1 MDILQLNLNKTEPDS
16 ATEDEVRFQLALVGA
31 IACAGAGLL
40 ARFLFDAPLVPE
52 LMAHL
57 LFSISPIVLV
67 EIAVGFLGSFAKH
80 MGFLACLVV
89 YVALLTAAA
98 MGFLRSVAPRFKP
111 VNRSYLL
118 LVFSFVVWV
127 ITVVVVFPLLGGGLF
142 GQYLQQGAGCTL
154 ISQFIIHAIYGA
166 VLVMVSRLYA
176 ERPEVAVANNTRLS
190 RRQVFRAVGYSV
202 LAIGIYDIGKTLLG
216 SWLERG
222 AGRVKAGTGVFPD
235 VEGLALEITPN
246 DDFYVVSKN
255 PFDPRVD
262 QKSWRLQISGLVER
276 PFSLTFDEIKALPPV
291 DQYSTLCCI
300 SNDVGGDLIGNALWR
315 GVRLKDLLDLA
326 ALKAEAVDIVLRAG
340 DGYSDSI
347 PVAKALADGNILVY
361 EMNGEPLSV
370 SHGFP
375 VRLIVPGIYG
385 KKNVKWITEID
396 AVSYDYKGFW
406 QTRGWDDRAVYK
418 TMSRIDTPDGAVSGS
433 AIIAG
438 IAFAGDRGI
447 SKVEVS
453 LDGGNTWEQAEI
465 KPALS
470 EYSWALW
477 HKEWNPERSGRH
489 LIKVRA
495 TDGTGTTQAAAYAPP
510 YPNGSS
516 GYDSRKVSSE

>member
-16 ATEDEVRFQLALVGA
+16 ATEDEIRFQLALVGA
-31 IACAGAGLL
+31 IACAAAGLL

-57 LFSISPIVLV
+57 LFSISPIILV

-89 YVALLTAAA
+89 YVALLIAAA
-98 MGFLRSVAPRFKP
+98 MGFLRFVAPRVKTI
-111 VNRSYLL
+111 NRSFLL
-118 LVFSFVVWV
+118 LAFSFGVCVV
-127 ITVVVVFPLLGGGLF
+127 TVVLIFPLLGGGLF
-142 GQYLQQGAGCTL
+142 GQYLQQGAVYTL
-154 ISQFIIHAIYGA
+154 ISQFIIHAVYGA
-166 VLVMVSRLYA
+166 VLVLVSRLYA

-190 RRQVFRAVGYSV
+190 RRRVMRAVGYSV

-222 AGRVKAGTGVFPD
+222 AGRVRAGTGVFPEI
-235 VEGLALEITPN
+235 EGLALEITPN

-276 PFSLTFDEIKALPPV
+276 PFSLSFDEIKALPPV

-315 GVRLKDLLDLA
+315 GVRLKDLIDQA
-326 ALKAEAVDIVLRAG
+326 GLKAEAVDIVLRAS

-347 PVAKALADGNILVY
+347 PVSRALADGNILVY

-370 SHGFP
+370 AHGFP

-385 KKNVKWITEID
+385 KKNVKWITEIE
-396 AVSYDYKGFW
+396 AVGYDYKGFW
-406 QTRGWDDRAVYK
+406 QSRGWDDRAVYK
-418 TMSRIDTPDGAVSGS
+418 TMSRIDAPEGTVSGS
-433 AIIAG
+433 ATIAG

-470 EYSWALW
+470 EYSWVLW
-477 HKEWNPERSGRH
+477 HKEWNPARVGRH

-495 TDGTGTTQAAAYAPP
+495 TDKTGTTQAAAYAPP

>member
-1 MDILQLNLNKTEPDS
+1 
-16 ATEDEVRFQLALVGA
+16 
-31 IACAGAGLL
+31 
-40 ARFLFDAPLVPE
+40 
-52 LMAHL
+52 
-57 LFSISPIVLV
+57 
-67 EIAVGFLGSFAKH
+67 
-80 MGFLACLVV
+80 
-89 YVALLTAAA
+89 
-98 MGFLRSVAPRFKP
+98 
-111 VNRSYLL
+111 
-118 LVFSFVVWV
+118 
-127 ITVVVVFPLLGGGLF
+127 
-142 GQYLQQGAGCTL
+142 
-154 ISQFIIHAIYGA
+154 
-166 VLVMVSRLYA
+166 
-176 ERPEVAVANNTRLS
+176 
-190 RRQVFRAVGYSV
+190 
-202 LAIGIYDIGKTLLG
+202 
-216 SWLERG
+216 
-222 AGRVKAGTGVFPD
+222 
-235 VEGLALEITPN
+235 
-246 DDFYVVSKN
+246 
-255 PFDPRVD
+255 
-262 QKSWRLQISGLVER
+262 
-276 PFSLTFDEIKALPPV
+276 
-291 DQYSTLCCI
+291 
-300 SNDVGGDLIGNALWR
+300 
-315 GVRLKDLLDLA
+315 
-326 ALKAEAVDIVLRAG
+326 
-340 DGYSDSI
+340 
-347 PVAKALADGNILVY
+347 
-361 EMNGEPLSV
+361 MNGEPLSV

-433 AIIAG
+433 ATIAG